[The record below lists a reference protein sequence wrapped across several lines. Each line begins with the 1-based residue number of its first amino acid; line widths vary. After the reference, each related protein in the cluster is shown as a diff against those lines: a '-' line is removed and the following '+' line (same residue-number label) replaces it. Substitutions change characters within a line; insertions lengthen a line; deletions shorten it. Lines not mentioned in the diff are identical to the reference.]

1 MNTDDIRSASLAGKN
16 KEIHA
21 LLISDFNRKIYRWVF
36 DEREATA
43 SDVANH
49 FDISIQ
55 HASGALNKMWKQ
67 IYLRRYERPQES
79 GGYEWV
85 YYP

>member
-1 MNTDDIRSASLAGKN
+1 MDLSTIRELSLSGKN
-16 KEIHA
+16 AEIKA
-21 LLISDFNRKIYRWVF
+21 AMISEQGRNIWFFVRDK
-36 DEREATA
+36 REATA
-43 SDVANH
+43 SDVARH

-55 HASGALNKMWKQ
+55 HASGQLTKMWKKL
-67 IYLRRYERPQES
+67 YLRRHERPQES